1 MLQLRAHGVRGSRS
15 GLFLTCL
22 LILAFHAPPVEAT
35 RVREL
40 GLADMATRAE
50 RIFVGECTSRTV
62 REDPSGRP
70 VTEYEFS
77 VIRAI
82 KGVAGP
88 TVAFAVPGA
97 PDGRGYL
104 GVPVFEVGERALL
117 LLYPPGAGGR
127 TIPLGLDQG
136 HFRLLLDRDGR
147 IHALNGQG
155 NRGLFRDVPVELL
168 EEHGL
173 AGRAGGP
180 VRLDALEAM
189 VEALAGRGRS

>member
-1 MLQLRAHGVRGSRS
+1 MLQSCAHRVRLVRP
-15 GLFLTCL
+15 GLFLAYL
-22 LILAFHAPPVEAT
+22 FILTFHAPPVEAT

-40 GLADMATRAE
+40 GLADMAARAE
-50 RIFVGECTSRTV
+50 RIFVGECARRTV
-62 REDPSGRP
+62 HEDPSGRP

-82 KGVAGP
+82 RGVEGP
-88 TVAFAVPGA
+88 TVAFTVPGA
-97 PDGRGYL
+97 PDGRGYVGL
-104 GVPVFEVGERALL
+104 PVFTVGERALL

-147 IHALNGQG
+147 IQALNGQG
-155 NRGLFRDVPVELL
+155 NRGLFRDVPAELL

-173 AGRAGGP
+173 TGSAGGP
-180 VRLDALEAM
+180 VRLDTLEVL
-189 VEALAGRGRS
+189 VEALAGRGRP